1 LSIVYQTI
9 GEMNK
14 AHSAPLT
21 KNVGMNLVSE
31 YSNNSKEEIFRQ
43 HFNKLRHGRATGTAM
58 GTDPVVAFEPM
69 GTDPVAAFEP
79 MGTDPFV
86 QIFK

>member
-1 LSIVYQTI
+1 
-9 GEMNK
+9 
-14 AHSAPLT
+14 
-21 KNVGMNLVSE
+21 MNLVSE

-43 HFNKLRHGRATGTAM
+43 HFNKLRHGRATGTAT
-58 GTDPVVAFEPM
+58 GTDPMV
-69 GTDPVAAFEP
+69 AFEP